1 MAKEI
6 GTEEVREKILH
17 VLSIYPKIS
26 PSMLQIALNI
36 KSATWRPVVDALV
49 EEGLM
54 KRSSLI
60 SPTPTGRHQ
69 SYIVLRRVGESE

>member
-1 MAKEI
+1 MAKEVS
-6 GTEEVREKILH
+6 TEEVREKILH

-36 KSATWRPVVDALV
+36 KSAIWRPVVDTLV
-49 EEGLM
+49 EEGLI

-60 SPTPTGRHQ
+60 SPTPGGRHQ
-69 SYIVLRRVGESE
+69 SYIVLKRVGESE